1 MHVVCTEK
9 KSTGRTARVAKS
21 VAIALTVTVVSACAT
36 VVRTDAPTIAHVHI
50 GHALT
55 GWFDTP
61 NKNGLLVTAEQEA
74 TIAAAN
80 AELMIE
86 VATRGDLVA
95 AKKFLKNIGHAL
107 DPETYPG
114 GNGKGYG
121 LRRAANGAISHLKFA
136 ADSADATNNVLRSV
150 ARTSIVANSALE
162 KCDEALILVEEAM
175 LIDDLE
181 ILAELGRELR
191 DLTND
196 IAGGPDK
203 SSSDAYGLFEFRS
216 DIETMVDR
224 EDPPYTTV
232 ESFYLF
238 NLIKLPEGGWAFAK
252 GRRRRAGGTSY

>member
-1 MHVVCTEK
+1 MTRNEK
-9 KSTGRTARVAKS
+9 QTSATMTRLSGA
-21 VAIALTVTVVSACAT
+21 AIIAFTVTMLAGCAS

-80 AELMIE
+80 AELLIE
-86 VATRGDLVA
+86 AATRGDLA
-95 AKKFLKNIGHAL
+95 ASKKLLNNIGHAL
-107 DPETYPG
+107 DPETYPQ

-121 LRRAANGAISHLKFA
+121 LRKATNGAISHLKFA
-136 ADSADATNNVLRSV
+136 ADSADASNNVLRSV
-150 ARTSIVANSALE
+150 AKTSIVADSALE
-162 KCDEALILVEEAM
+162 KCDEALILVEEA
-175 LIDDLE
+175 LSIDDLD

-203 SSSDAYGLFEFRS
+203 SSADAYGLFEFRS
-216 DIETMVDR
+216 DIEDMVDR

-238 NLIKLPEGGWAFAK
+238 NLIKLPEGGWGFSK
-252 GRRRRAGGTSY
+252 SRRRRAGGTSY

>member
-1 MHVVCTEK
+1 MHAVCSGK
-9 KSTGRTARVAKS
+9 KSCSGWLGLSAAATVAF
-21 VAIALTVTVVSACAT
+21 AVTLLSGCAT

-61 NKNGLLVTAEQEA
+61 NKVGLLVTAEQEA

-86 VATRGDLVA
+86 AATRGDLGA
-95 AKKFLKNIGHAL
+95 IKRFLTNIGNAL
-107 DPETYPG
+107 DPETYPV

-121 LRRAANGAISHLKFA
+121 LRKATNAAMSHLKFA
-136 ADSADATNNVLRSV
+136 GDSADASNNVLRSV

-162 KCDEALILVEEAM
+162 KCDEALILVEEA
-175 LIDDLE
+175 LQIDDLE

-191 DLTND
+191 DMTND
-196 IAGGPDK
+196 IAGGPSK
-203 SSSDAYGLFEFRS
+203 ANPDAYGLFEFRS
-216 DIETMVDR
+216 DIEAMVDR

-238 NLIKLPEGGWAFAK
+238 NLIRLPDGGWAFAK